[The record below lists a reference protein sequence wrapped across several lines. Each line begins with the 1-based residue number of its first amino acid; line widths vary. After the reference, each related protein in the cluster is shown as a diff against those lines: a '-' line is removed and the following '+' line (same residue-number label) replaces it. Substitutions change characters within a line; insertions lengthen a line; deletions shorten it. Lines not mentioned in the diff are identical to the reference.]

1 MAVKKQEPDKFQQ
14 EFTVIYIQKS
24 GKLKIFLGYAEGTGK
39 RMRMLQAAY
48 QVKKQGVDVVAGYIE
63 THNSPQIESLT

>member
-14 EFTVIYIQKS
+14 EFHSDIHTKNQ

-39 RMRMLQAAY
+39 TYAMRLCGQKVMT
-48 QVKKQGVDVVAGYIE
+48 G
-63 THNSPQIESLT
+63 SLRLLKNI

>member
-14 EFTVIYIQKS
+14 EFHSDIHTKNQ

-39 RMRMLQAAY
+39 RMRCFKLHIRLRNKALM
-48 QVKKQGVDVVAGYIE
+48 
-63 THNSPQIESLT
+63 

>member
-14 EFTVIYIQKS
+14 EFHSDIHTKNQ

-39 RMRMLQAAY
+39 T
-48 QVKKQGVDVVAGYIE
+48 V
-63 THNSPQIESLT
+63 

>member
-14 EFTVIYIQKS
+14 EFHSDIHTKNQ

-39 RMRMLQAAY
+39 TYAMLQ
-48 QVKKQGVDVVAGYIE
+48 VCISG
-63 THNSPQIESLT
+63 